1 MRYARAA
8 PARRAPKPA
17 TRDAALPATM
27 AMPAPTTCIQP
38 MPLAALDALPWM
50 RPTTVIPTV
59 ILAIVTAI
67 MWSKSDK
74 RDSVRYDRKADR
86 DGDAELEAYNRNLEA
101 LQAAERR

>member
-1 MRYARAA
+1 MGR
-8 PARRAPKPA
+8 PWGES
-17 TRDAALPATM
+17 ALADQQ
-27 AMPAPTTCIQP
+27 AGGGIAWSIGE
-38 MPLAALDALPWM
+38 
-50 RPTTVIPTV
+50 IPTV

-86 DGDAELEAYNRNLEA
+86 DGDAELQAYNRNLEA